1 MGARLAAMLDA
12 DEPVYFDAAVWTA
25 CVEDSAVFT
34 EPLPPL
40 CEIVDDYGL
49 AHRGEWLAPDGFD
62 FDRWHFE
69 RGCAALAERH
79 DLDPDDAFALYT
91 LVQLYDQMSLLLI
104 DAADADEPLE
114 DALTAAAEG
123 ATGPD
128 GAEPEV
134 DRFVDLV
141 GELGAELADPLL
153 AELLLAETIGTGRDG
168 ASALGMFATVLEPK
182 VPRAARVAFRWLRAV
197 ALERIGDIDA
207 SERELLA
214 AESIDPDWPLPLL
227 DLARVASDRGDV
239 ERGLALLRRA
249 GAGPDHPLVELLTR
263 YRAEPRRD
271 LGRNQPCWCGSGRKY
286 KKCHLGREQL
296 PLAERVGW
304 LYMKAGQHALLTG
317 WNDVLAEAG
326 YERCRYAVDDPDALA
341 AALDDPLVLDAVLFE
356 GGAFAEFLQI
366 RGSLLPDDERLLA
379 EQWLLVDRS
388 VFEVEEVRRGQGVTV
403 RDVRTGDTHEVR
415 ERAASR
421 QLKPG
426 QLVCARVVP
435 TGDATQFFGGLEPV
449 ALHERDPLIDL
460 LDTGPD
466 AVTLVA
472 QLSCRFAPP
481 ALANTEGDPLAICD
495 ATVHVSDPAGI
506 EAALDDTYDRV
517 DGDEPPRWFEHVT
530 AQGMMRIRAA
540 LVLDG
545 HTLRVEANSEKRMDR
560 VLATLARLDPA
571 MNVLDDS
578 RRPLRDAREAV
589 ELAKQLP
596 IAGEDALDPDDPEL
610 AAVLDEF
617 VRDYET
623 KWLDEPIP
631 ALDGH
636 TPRQAADDPT
646 RRGDLIKLL
655 DTFPAGEAGRGGMDA
670 DRLRAALG
678 LR

>member
-1 MGARLAAMLDA
+1 M
-12 DEPVYFDAAVWTA
+12 
-25 CVEDSAVFT
+25 
-34 EPLPPL
+34 
-40 CEIVDDYGL
+40 
-49 AHRGEWLAPDGFD
+49 
-62 FDRWHFE
+62 
-69 RGCAALAERH
+69 
-79 DLDPDDAFALYT
+79 
-91 LVQLYDQMSLLLI
+91 
-104 DAADADEPLE
+104 
-114 DALTAAAEG
+114 
-123 ATGPD
+123 
-128 GAEPEV
+128 
-134 DRFVDLV
+134 
-141 GELGAELADPLL
+141 
-153 AELLLAETIGTGRDG
+153 
-168 ASALGMFATVLEPK
+168 
-182 VPRAARVAFRWLRAV
+182 
-197 ALERIGDIDA
+197 
-207 SERELLA
+207 
-214 AESIDPDWPLPLL
+214 
-227 DLARVASDRGDV
+227 
-239 ERGLALLRRA
+239 
-249 GAGPDHPLVELLTR
+249 
-263 YRAEPRRD
+263 
-271 LGRNQPCWCGSGRKY
+271 
-286 KKCHLGREQL
+286 
-296 PLAERVGW
+296 
-304 LYMKAGQHALLTG
+304 
-317 WNDVLAEAG
+317 
-326 YERCRYAVDDPDALA
+326 
-341 AALDDPLVLDAVLFE
+341 LDAVLFE

-388 VFEVEEVRRGQGVTV
+388 VFEVEEVHRGQGVTV
-403 RDVRTGDTHEVR
+403 RDVRTGDTHKVR

-435 TGDATQFFGGLEPV
+435 AGDTMQFFGGLEPV

-472 QLSCRFAPP
+472 QLSRRFAPP
-481 ALANTEGDPLAICD
+481 ALANTEGDPLAICE
-495 ATVHVSDPAGI
+495 ATVHVGDPAGI

-530 AQGMMRIRAA
+530 THGMLRIRAA

-578 RRPLRDAREAV
+578 RRPLRDAREAA

-596 IAGEDALDPDDPEL
+596 IAGEDALDPADPEL
-610 AAVLDEF
+610 AALLDAF